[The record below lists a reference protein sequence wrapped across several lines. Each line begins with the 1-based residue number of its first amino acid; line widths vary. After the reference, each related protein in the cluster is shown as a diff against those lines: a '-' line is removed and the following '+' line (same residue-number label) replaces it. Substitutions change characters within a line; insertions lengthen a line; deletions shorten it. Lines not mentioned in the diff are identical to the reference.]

1 MKEIDATYDPTATP
15 FTPIEPGSY
24 PAHIVDYNTREVK
37 TKVGDAIVINLTY
50 EVAEEAGELVQIC
63 YEMDGYEYKKDE
75 AGNKIAIKDA
85 DGKTKTVQCKHLV
98 GKKFRDNGTF
108 VFTGSENSSRNRRF
122 FDLLSTLG
130 VSLKE
135 DSNGNFPLS
144 LVEEDDVVGLPVFVK
159 LNSEEYEKDG
169 EVRTAWKVFNVQQW
183 DNGQKKSAEE
193 IDEDLPF

>member
-1 MKEIDATYDPTATP
+1 MKEIDATYDPTKNP

-24 PAHIVDYNTREVK
+24 PAHIIDYNTREVK

-50 EVAEEAGELVQIC
+50 EIAEEAGELVQIC
-63 YEMDGYEYKKDE
+63 YEMDGFNYKLD
-75 AGNKIAIKDA
+75 GSNNKIAMKDA
-85 DGKTKTVQCKHLV
+85 DDKTKTVKCTHLV

-108 VFTGSENSSRNRRF
+108 VFTGADSSGRNRRY
-122 FDLLSTLG
+122 FDLLTTLG

-135 DSNGNFPLS
+135 NSDGEFPLS

-169 EVRTAWKVFNVQQW
+169 ETRTAWKVFNVQSW
-183 DNGQKKSAEE
+183 DSGQKKSVEE
-193 IDEDLPF
+193 IEEDLPF

>member
-1 MKEIDATYDPTATP
+1 MKEIDATYDPTKNP

-24 PAHIVDYNTREVK
+24 PAHIIDYNTREVK

-63 YEMDGYEYKKDE
+63 YEMDGFNYKLD
-75 AGNKIAIKDA
+75 GSNNKIAMKDA
-85 DGKTKTVQCKHLV
+85 DDKTKTVKCTHLV

-108 VFTGSENSSRNRRF
+108 VFTGADSSGRNRRY
-122 FDLLSTLG
+122 FDLLTTLG

-135 DSNGNFPLS
+135 NSDGEFPLS

-169 EVRTAWKVFNVQQW
+169 ETRTAWKVFNVQSW
-183 DNGQKKSAEE
+183 DSGQKKSVEE
-193 IDEDLPF
+193 IEEDLPF

>member
-1 MKEIDATYDPTATP
+1 MKEIDATYDPTANP

-24 PAHIVDYNTREVK
+24 PAHIVDYNTRDVK

-50 EVAEEAGELVQIC
+50 EVADEAGELVQIC

-108 VFTGSENSSRNRRF
+108 VFTGSE
-122 FDLLSTLG
+122 
-130 VSLKE
+130 K

>member
-1 MKEIDATYDPTATP
+1 
-15 FTPIEPGSY
+15 
-24 PAHIVDYNTREVK
+24 
-37 TKVGDAIVINLTY
+37 
-50 EVAEEAGELVQIC
+50 
-63 YEMDGYEYKKDE
+63 MDGYEYKKDE

-108 VFTGSENSSRNRRF
+108 VFTGSENSSRNRRY

>member
-1 MKEIDATYDPTATP
+1 MKEIDATYDPTANP

-24 PAHIVDYNTREVK
+24 PAHIVDYNTRDVK

-50 EVAEEAGELVQIC
+50 EVADEAGELVQIC

-108 VFTGSENSSRNRRF
+108 VFTGSENSSRNRRY

-135 DSNGNFPLS
+135 DSN
-144 LVEEDDVVGLPVFVK
+144 DVVGLPVFVK